1 MLHMDDIEISML
13 EELKEVITNKVD
25 ALEAM
30 RAVYLDELSDIS
42 KREMEIRTR
51 AQLERLGKASCDK
64 PF

>member
-1 MLHMDDIEISML
+1 MLHMDEIEISML

-30 RAVYLDELSDIS
+30 RAVYVDELNDIS
-42 KREMEIRTR
+42 RREMEVRTR
-51 AQLERLGKASCDK
+51 VQLKRVSKDK

>member
-1 MLHMDDIEISML
+1 MLHMDEIEISML

-30 RAVYLDELSDIS
+30 RAVYVDELNDIS
-42 KREMEIRTR
+42 RREMEVRTR
-51 AQLERLGKASCDK
+51 VQLERVSKDK

>member
-1 MLHMDDIEISML
+1 MLHMDEIEISML

-42 KREMEIRTR
+42 RREMEVRTR
-51 AQLERLGKASCDK
+51 VQLERLELESCDK

>member
-1 MLHMDDIEISML
+1 MLHMDEIEISML
-13 EELKEVITNKVD
+13 EELKEVITHKLD

-42 KREMEIRTR
+42 KREMEVRTR
-51 AQLERLGKASCDK
+51 VQLERVSNDK

>member
-1 MLHMDDIEISML
+1 MLHMDEIEISML

-42 KREMEIRTR
+42 RREMEVRTR
-51 AQLERLGKASCDK
+51 VQLERLGTRPCDK